1 MYYYK
6 IYGLRIKSDYLLEE
20 ALEIPEVSDDN
31 IDVEI
36 VQGELDER
44 LTTETEIDDRYEG
57 GYVYR
62 FEAKRGW
69 LRSKGQGCCLMEDGS
84 KVTYQLKENY
94 NPLVMNQVFLCA
106 VLPNIL
112 IQRGEIA
119 LHGSGILWENKAII
133 ISGVSGAGKST
144 LAKELLKNGGVFM
157 ADDTVALCLREQ
169 KVYAQGGYP
178 QQKICLDAMEDL
190 TFTDA
195 EVILLPPDGGKD
207 KYAVRLKQGFCME
220 EQEVQAL
227 FIVGIEEVE
236 QVSIREIK
244 GNEKIKYLLDNLYKY
259 KTYVELGMPA
269 NVFKQCIEIA
279 NKVKIYR
286 ISRPKQGMTV
296 AEQVKEIKK
305 VLK

>member
-20 ALEIPEVSDDN
+20 ALEIPEVSNDN
-31 IDVEI
+31 VDVEI

-44 LTTETEIDDRYEG
+44 LTTETEIDDEYAG

-62 FEAKRGW
+62 FESRRGW

-94 NPLVMNQVFLCA
+94 NPLIMNQVFLCG

-119 LHGSGILWENKAII
+119 MHGSGILWGDKAII
-133 ISGVSGAGKST
+133 VSGVSGAGKST
-144 LAKELLKNGGVFM
+144 LAKELLKNGGIFM
-157 ADDTVALCLREQ
+157 ADDTVALCLKEQ

-190 TFTDA
+190 TASDA

-220 EQEVQAL
+220 EQEVQVL
-227 FIVGIEEVE
+227 FIVQTEDVE
-236 QVSIREIK
+236 QVILREIQ
-244 GNEKIKYLLDNLYKY
+244 GSQKIKYLLDNLYKY
-259 KTYVELGMPA
+259 KTYIELGMPVE
-269 NVFKQCIEIA
+269 VFKKCIEIA
-279 NKVKIYR
+279 NKVKIYT
-286 ISRPKQGMTV
+286 ISRPRQGMTV
-296 AEQVKEIKK
+296 AEQVEEIKK
-305 VLK
+305 VLE